1 MVSVLVYIPDD
12 CSENNDIFLTI
23 ACASSSTVYI
33 AVPALSNFQWHPF
46 SLSSA
51 PHQSIVTM
59 HVRVAGNWTA
69 ALHKLASAKSE
80 IPILL
85 EGPYGNFG
93 VDVMNEKKY
102 KGKICLVMVLII
114 LPPFTNLSQPA
125 ASSRPRSVEFSL
137 PTSEWWNWA

>member
-1 MVSVLVYIPDD
+1 M
-12 CSENNDIFLTI
+12 CSSIYLTTGRKTRIACLTI
-23 ACASSSTVYI
+23 DRISSSIVYI
-33 AVPALSNFQWHPF
+33 AVPALSTFQWHPF

-69 ALHKLASAKSE
+69 ALHKLGSAKSE

-102 KGKICLVMVLII
+102 NGKTCLVMVLII
-114 LPPFTNLSQPA
+114 LSPFTNLSQPA
-125 ASSRPRSVEFSL
+125 APSRPRCVEFSL
-137 PTSEWWNWA
+137 PAS